1 MYIDVD
7 KRGLFSIMEVSAT
20 EADLIAAALLDLG
33 YNKLISQLK
42 SINHESSTSN
52 PDQLRLD
59 DGSSEKKL

>member
-42 SINHESSTSN
+42 
-52 PDQLRLD
+52 
-59 DGSSEKKL
+59 